1 MKNQGQCH
9 FVTNIRKMFAFLNEP
24 ECRISLF
31 FLSEF
36 IITWKKSWKKV
47 VVLIDLIMVLL
58 FLLTI
63 YHNTQYTILI
73 FEFFKVVNDLLDCTY
88 RINNK

>member
-1 MKNQGQCH
+1 MKNKEQCH
-9 FVTNIRKMFAFLNEP
+9 FVTNIRKMFAFLNEL

-36 IITWKKSWKKV
+36 IITWKKV

>member
-9 FVTNIRKMFAFLNEP
+9 FVTNIRKMFAFLNEL

-36 IITWKKSWKKV
+36 IITWKKV